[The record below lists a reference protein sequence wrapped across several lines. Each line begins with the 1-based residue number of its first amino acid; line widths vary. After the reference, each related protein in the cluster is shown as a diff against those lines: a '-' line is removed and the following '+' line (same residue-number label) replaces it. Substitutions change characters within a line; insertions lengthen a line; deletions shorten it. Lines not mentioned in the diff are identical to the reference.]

1 MGNVKVEGLSQIHKA
16 LSELGRKVSN
26 KIAVKAMREGG
37 KIVREQARQNAPV
50 LSQSTPYRRAGTLKK
65 AIKSSTKVLKNGKI
79 GTVVR
84 VKTLTTKQIETFK
97 VRSGKKGALNP
108 KDPYYWRFLEFGT
121 SKMPA
126 KPFMRPAFEQ
136 SKEKAATEIITTLKR
151 GIENEA
157 GK

>member
-1 MGNVKVEGLSQIHKA
+1 MGNVKVDGLSQIHKA

-37 KIVREQARQNAPV
+37 KIVREQARQNAPI

-79 GTVVR
+79 GTVIR
-84 VKTLTTKQIETFK
+84 VKELTTKQIETFK

-108 KDPYYWRFLEFGT
+108 KDPYYWRFIEFGT

-126 KPFMRPAFEQ
+126 KPFLRPAFEQ
-136 SKEKAATEIITTLKR
+136 TKEKAATEIIKTLKD
-151 GIENEA
+151 GIEEEA

>member
-79 GTVVR
+79 GTVIR
-84 VKTLTTKQIETFK
+84 VKGLTAKQIGAFK
-97 VRSGKKGALNP
+97 AKNASSGAYNP
-108 KDPYYWRFLEFGT
+108 KDQYYWRFVEFGT

-126 KPFMRPAFEQ
+126 KPFLRPAFEQ
-136 SKEKAATEIITTLKR
+136 TKEKAATEIIKTLKD
-151 GIENEA
+151 GIESEA

>member
-136 SKEKAATEIITTLKR
+136 TKEKAATEIITTLKR
-151 GIENEA
+151 GIEEEA

>member
-16 LSELGRKVSN
+16 LSELGSKVSN

-50 LSQSTPYRRAGTLKK
+50 LSQSTPHRRAGTLKK

-79 GTVVR
+79 GTVIR
-84 VKTLTTKQIETFK
+84 VKELTAKQIETFK

-126 KPFMRPAFEQ
+126 RPYLRPAFEQ
-136 SKEKAATEIITTLKR
+136 TKEKAATEIIKTLKD
-151 GIENEA
+151 GIESEA

>member
-50 LSQSTPYRRAGTLKK
+50 LSQKVPYRRAGTLKK

-136 SKEKAATEIITTLKR
+136 TKEKAATEIITTLKR
-151 GIENEA
+151 GIEEEA

>member
-1 MGNVKVEGLSQIHKA
+1 MGNVKIEGLSQIHKA
-16 LSELGRKVSN
+16 LSELGRNVSN

-79 GTVVR
+79 GTVIR

-121 SKMPA
+121 SKMSA

-136 SKEKAATEIITTLKR
+136 TKEKAAAEIIKTLKD
-151 GIENEA
+151 GIESEA

>member
-37 KIVREQARQNAPV
+37 KIVQEQARQNAPV

-84 VKTLTTKQIETFK
+84 VKELTTKQIETFK

-151 GIENEA
+151 GIEEEA

>member
-50 LSQSTPYRRAGTLKK
+50 LSQRTPYRRAGTLKK

-79 GTVVR
+79 GTVIR
-84 VKTLTTKQIETFK
+84 VKELTAKQIETFK

-126 KPFMRPAFEQ
+126 RPYLRPAFEQ
-136 SKEKAATEIITTLKR
+136 TKEKAATEIIKTLKD
-151 GIENEA
+151 GIESEA

>member
-79 GTVVR
+79 GTVIR
-84 VKTLTTKQIETFK
+84 VKGLTAKQRGAFK
-97 VRSGKKGALNP
+97 AKNASSGAYNP
-108 KDPYYWRFLEFGT
+108 KDPFYWRFIEFGT

-126 KPFMRPAFEQ
+126 KPFLRPAFEQ
-136 SKEKAATEIITTLKR
+136 SKEKAATEIIKTLKDE
-151 GIENEA
+151 IESEA

>member
-1 MGNVKVEGLSQIHKA
+1 MGNVKVEGLAQIHKA

-50 LSQSTPYRRAGTLKK
+50 LSQSTPHRRAGTLKK

-79 GTVVR
+79 GTVIR
-84 VKTLTTKQIETFK
+84 VKELTAKQIETFK

-126 KPFMRPAFEQ
+126 RPYLRPAFEQ
-136 SKEKAATEIITTLKR
+136 TKEKAATEIIKTLKD
-151 GIENEA
+151 GIESEA

>member
-79 GTVVR
+79 GTVIR
-84 VKTLTTKQIETFK
+84 VKELTAKQIETFK

-126 KPFMRPAFEQ
+126 KPFLRPAFEQ

-151 GIENEA
+151 GIEEEA

>member
-1 MGNVKVEGLSQIHKA
+1 MKVDGLSQIQAA
-16 LSELGRKVSN
+16 LSKLGRKTAN
-26 KIAVKAMREGG
+26 KIAVKAMRSGG
-37 KIVREQARQNAPV
+37 VIVREQARRNVPV

-79 GTVVR
+79 GTVIR
-84 VKTLTTKQIETFK
+84 VKGLTAKQRAAFK
-97 VRSGKKGALNP
+97 AKNASSGAYNP
-108 KDPYYWRFLEFGT
+108 KDPFYWRFVEFGT

-136 SKEKAATEIITTLKR
+136 SKEKAATEIIKTLKD
-151 GIENEA
+151 GIESEA

>member
-84 VKTLTTKQIETFK
+84 VKELTTKQNETFK

-136 SKEKAATEIITTLKR
+136 SKEKAATEIIKALKD
-151 GIENEA
+151 GIESEA

>member
-37 KIVREQARQNAPV
+37 KIVQEQARQNAPV
-50 LSQSTPYRRAGTLKK
+50 ISQSTPYRRAGTLKK

-136 SKEKAATEIITTLKR
+136 TKEKAATEIIKTLKD
-151 GIENEA
+151 GIESEA

>member
-79 GTVVR
+79 GTVIR
-84 VKTLTTKQIETFK
+84 VKELTTKQIETFK

-126 KPFMRPAFEQ
+126 KPFLRPAFEQ

-151 GIENEA
+151 GIESEA

>member
-37 KIVREQARQNAPV
+37 KIVREQARQNAPI

-79 GTVVR
+79 GTVIR
-84 VKTLTTKQIETFK
+84 VKTLTTKQIEVFK

-126 KPFMRPAFEQ
+126 KPFLRPAFEQ
-136 SKEKAATEIITTLKR
+136 TKEKAATEIIKTLKD
-151 GIENEA
+151 GIESEA

>member
-16 LSELGRKVSN
+16 LSEFGRKVSN

-37 KIVREQARQNAPV
+37 KIVREQARQNAPI
-50 LSQSTPYRRAGTLKK
+50 LSQSTPHRRAGTLKK

-79 GTVVR
+79 GTVIR

-108 KDPYYWRFLEFGT
+108 KDPYYWRFIEFGT

-126 KPFMRPAFEQ
+126 KPFLRPAFEQ
-136 SKEKAATEIITTLKR
+136 SKEKAVTEIIKTLKD
-151 GIENEA
+151 GIESEA

>member
-79 GTVVR
+79 GTVIR

-126 KPFMRPAFEQ
+126 KPFLRPAFEQ

-151 GIENEA
+151 GIEEEA